1 MSAPNSDFQ
10 RVQSQTGLL
19 EKVMLFIPGFRGY
32 KEKEMRR
39 ESDRMLRDRLY
50 RSLTGAESAFKDVY
64 RELVE
69 ASVSETY
76 SGADHL
82 VAKLDRI
89 SEQINHAEEGYSGFY
104 DAVKVREQDL
114 DRMAAFDASLVD
126 AIQNITQAVNS
137 LSSEVSAGKYDQAR
151 QHIMDITGLV
161 DNLENTFNQRKD
173 TIVGAT
179 SG

>member
-1 MSAPNSDFQ
+1 MSAPNTDFQ

-39 ESDRMLRDRLY
+39 ESDRMLRDRLF
-50 RSLTGAESAFKDVY
+50 RSLTQAENAFKDVY

-69 ASVSETY
+69 ANVSETI
-76 SGADHL
+76 GDADHL

-104 DAVKVREQDL
+104 DAVKVREEDL
-114 DRMAAFDASLVD
+114 DRMTAFDANMVD
-126 AIQNITQAVNS
+126 SIQNISQAVNN
-137 LSSEVSAGKYDQAR
+137 LSSEVSASKYDQAR
-151 QHIMDITGLV
+151 QHIMEITGMV
-161 DNLENTFNQRKD
+161 NDLENTFNQRKNV
-173 TIVGAT
+173 IVGV

>member
-1 MSAPNSDFQ
+1 MSAPNTDFQ

-39 ESDRMLRDRLY
+39 ESDRMLRDRLF
-50 RSLTGAESAFKDVY
+50 RSLTQAENAFKDVY

-69 ASVSETY
+69 ANVSEAIGD
-76 SGADHL
+76 SDHL

-104 DAVKVREQDL
+104 DAVKVREEDL
-114 DRMAAFDASLVD
+114 DRMTAFDASMVD
-126 AIQNITQAVNS
+126 SIQNISQAVNN
-137 LSSEVSAGKYDQAR
+137 LSSEVSASKYDQAR
-151 QHIMDITGLV
+151 QHIMEITGMV
-161 DNLENTFNQRKD
+161 NDLENTFNQRKNV
-173 TIVGAT
+173 IVGV

>member
-1 MSAPNSDFQ
+1 MSSPDSDFQ
-10 RVQSQTGLL
+10 RVRPQTGLL

-50 RSLTGAESAFKDVY
+50 RSLSAAEATFKDVY

-69 ASVSETY
+69 ANVSETLND
-76 SGADHL
+76 ADHL

-89 SEQINHAEEGYSGFY
+89 SEQINHAEYGYSGFY
-104 DAVKVREQDL
+104 DAVKVREADL
-114 DRMAAFDASLVD
+114 DRMTAFDAGMVD
-126 AIQNITQAVNS
+126 SIQNIVQAVNN
-137 LSSEVSAGKYDQAR
+137 LGSEVSADKYDQAR
-151 QHIMDITGLV
+151 RHIMEITRMV
-161 DNLENTFNQRKD
+161 DDLENTFNQRKNV
-173 TIVGAT
+173 IIGA

>member
-1 MSAPNSDFQ
+1 MSAPNTDFQ

-39 ESDRMLRDRLY
+39 ESDRMLRDRLF
-50 RSLTGAESAFKDVY
+50 RSLTQAENAFKDVY

-69 ASVSETY
+69 ANVSETM
-76 SGADHL
+76 GDADHL

-104 DAVKVREQDL
+104 DAVKVREEDL
-114 DRMAAFDASLVD
+114 DRMTAFDASMVD
-126 AIQNITQAVNS
+126 SIQKISQAVNN
-137 LSSEVSAGKYDQAR
+137 LSSEVSASKYDQAR
-151 QHIMDITGLV
+151 QHIMEITGMV
-161 DNLENTFNQRKD
+161 NDLENTFSQRKNV
-173 TIVGAT
+173 IVGV